1 MKWMSLDIS
10 TKSTGYA
17 VYQDLDIGRCK
28 LLKSGHLDGAG
39 EKAKIRFPELIK
51 NIIDI
56 LKTESPDTVVVE
68 AAFYRTSF
76 KSIEYLLKLQGCVE
90 AYCRL
95 NNIIF
100 DSIET
105 TTWRGK
111 LNFPTN
117 FKKNKQKCD
126 YKSLSIEFANRLS
139 KKQITSDDESDA
151 ICIGLAWWLKKN
163 KEFEN
168 TDVA

>member
-1 MKWMSLDIS
+1 MKWISLDIS

-17 VYQDLDIGRCK
+17 VYQGLDIGKCK
-28 LLKSGHLDGAG
+28 LLKSGHLDGVG
-39 EKAKIRFPELIK
+39 KKAKARFPELIK
-51 NIIDI
+51 NIINI

-105 TTWRGK
+105 TTWRSK

-126 YKSLSIEFANRLS
+126 YKSLSIECANRVS
-139 KKQITSDDESDA
+139 NKQIISDDEADA
-151 ICIGLAWWLKKN
+151 VCIGLAWWLKMN
-163 KEFEN
+163 KDIVN
-168 TDVA
+168 INIA